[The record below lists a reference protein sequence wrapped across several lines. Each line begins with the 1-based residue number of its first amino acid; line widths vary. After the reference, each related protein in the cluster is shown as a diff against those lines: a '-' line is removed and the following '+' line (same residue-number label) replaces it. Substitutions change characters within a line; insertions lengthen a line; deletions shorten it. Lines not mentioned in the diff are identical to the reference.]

1 MKNNQNPDD
10 MNTKLLILL
19 SVILMLASCKGG
31 LKKKDTGEDNSV
43 RQLEITELWRSDTS
57 LMTPESVIYDRKRD
71 LFYITNMNMEPR
83 LKDGN
88 GFISKMDK
96 VGNINDL
103 RWIEGL
109 SSPKGMAITGDTL
122 FAADV
127 DELVIMD
134 IIKGEIIEKIPIE
147 GAMMLNDISSDSV
160 GNLYISDTDANKIYK
175 YSDGQITDWLT
186 EGLNGPNGLLTDGNR
201 LLVASQGSND
211 FASVDLATK
220 TRTLLTGEISHG
232 DGIAY
237 TGIPG
242 HYIVTDWNGE
252 VFLINPDNSKRSLIK
267 TSDKGINSAD
277 VEMVPELNLLL
288 VPTFYRN
295 CVVAYFLQY
304 KKVAE
309 EDVEEVTEGE

>member
-1 MKNNQNPDD
+1 
-10 MNTKLLILL
+10 MNKMFLILL
-19 SVILMLASCKGG
+19 SAILMLASCRGG
-31 LKKKDTGEDNSV
+31 SKKRAAEADNLP
-43 RQLEITELWRSDTS
+43 RQLEIVEIWRSDSS

-71 LFYITNMNMEPR
+71 LFYVSNMNMEPR

-88 GFISKMDK
+88 GFISKMDR

-103 RWIEGL
+103 RWIQGL

-127 DELVIMD
+127 DELVMMNIVT
-134 IIKGEIIEKIPIE
+134 GEIIEKIPIA
-147 GAMMLNDISSDSV
+147 GAKMLNDISSDRE
-160 GNLYISDTDANKIYK
+160 GNLYIADTDAAKIYR
-175 YSDGQITDWLT
+175 YSDGKVTEWLT
-186 EGLNGPNGLLTDGNR
+186 EGLNGPNGLLIDGNR

-211 FASVDLATK
+211 FASIDLATK
-220 TRTLLTGEISHG
+220 TRTLLTGEITHA

-242 HYIVTDWNGE
+242 YYIVTDWNGE
-252 VFLINPDNSKRSLIK
+252 IFLINPDNSKRSLLK

-277 VEMVPELNLLL
+277 IEFVPELNLLL

-304 KKVAE
+304 KII
-309 EDVEEVTEGE
+309 VEETAGKDSVAGK

>member
-1 MKNNQNPDD
+1 
-10 MNTKLLILL
+10 MNKKLLILL
-19 SVILMLASCKGG
+19 SVILMLASCRGG
-31 LKKKDTGEDNSV
+31 LKKKAVEEDNSV
-43 RQLEITELWRSDTS
+43 RQLEITELWKSDTS

-147 GAMMLNDISSDSV
+147 GARMLNDISSDSE

-175 YSDGQITDWLT
+175 YTDGQISDWLT
-186 EGLNGPNGLLTDGNR
+186 EGLNGPNGLLLDGDR

-220 TRTLLTGEISHG
+220 TRTLLTSDITHG

-242 HYIVTDWNGE
+242 YFIVTDWNGE
-252 VFLINPDNSKRSLIK
+252 IFIINPDYSKRSLLK

-304 KKVAE
+304 KKV
-309 EDVEEVTEGE
+309 VEEVAEELPAVE